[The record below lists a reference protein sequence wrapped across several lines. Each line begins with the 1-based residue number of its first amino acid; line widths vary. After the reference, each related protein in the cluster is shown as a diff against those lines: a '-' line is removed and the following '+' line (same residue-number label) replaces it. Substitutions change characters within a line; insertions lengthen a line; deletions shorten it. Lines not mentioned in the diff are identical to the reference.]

1 MIKLHC
7 TTNKQQHQ
15 RFNNN
20 ITIMSFST
28 NDNTLSV
35 YTMSNSASTTP
46 SRPDVRQV
54 PSDLIPTSLKKITFD
69 YAQKTKN
76 WACMF
81 DSQQFQALCNN
92 ENDPD
97 LVKNGKII

>member
-1 MIKLHC
+1 MIKLHR

-20 ITIMSFST
+20 ITIMWFRT
-28 NDNTLSV
+28 NDNMLSV
-35 YTMSNSASTTP
+35 STMSNSASTTP

-54 PSDLIPTSLKKITFD
+54 PSDLIPVARKRITFE
-69 YAQKTKN
+69 YAQETKN

-81 DSQQFQALCNN
+81 DRQQFQELCNN